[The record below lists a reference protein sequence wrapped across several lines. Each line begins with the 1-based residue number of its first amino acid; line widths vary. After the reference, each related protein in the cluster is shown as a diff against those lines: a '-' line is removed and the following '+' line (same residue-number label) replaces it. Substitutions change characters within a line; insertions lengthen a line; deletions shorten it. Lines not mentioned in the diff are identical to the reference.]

1 MKTVFITGAS
11 GGIGKAV
18 AEKFAANGYFVGVG
32 YYKNERAAKGLAE
45 AINGLAV
52 NKFIVSYASF
62 VLLLLKEFNEEIVF
76 SIGFIHKRICD
87 AGSLRHVYDLILV
100 ILVTLSERNIPL
112 TSDKSFHCQGLQ
124 FLQ

>member
-1 MKTVFITGAS
+1 MYSVMFKYTRITHVVHL
-11 GGIGKAV
+11 ID
-18 AEKFAANGYFVGVG
+18 N
-32 YYKNERAAKGLAE
+32 LPL
-45 AINGLAV
+45 INGLAV

-62 VLLLLKEFNEEIVF
+62 VLLLLKEFNEEIVL